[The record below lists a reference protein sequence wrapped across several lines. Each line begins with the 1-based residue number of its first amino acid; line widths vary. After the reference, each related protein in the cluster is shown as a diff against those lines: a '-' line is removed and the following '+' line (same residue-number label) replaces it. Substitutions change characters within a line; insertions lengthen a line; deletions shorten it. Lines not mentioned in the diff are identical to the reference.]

1 MTRSR
6 RQSTFQKNRRLKT
19 FFSIAAL
26 FASLGLVFF
35 VFVYLLLYINQPS
48 SVLVTSFDVGRL
60 QQASFLDR
68 FIYKETTMETE
79 KGTFLVHGAF
89 VAIKGH
95 SLVLEMRKDGSRMLC
110 DLAEKTCAQL
120 VR

>member
-6 RQSTFQKNRRLKT
+6 RQRTSQKNRGLKT
-19 FFSIAAL
+19 IFGIAAM
-26 FASLGLVFF
+26 FAIPAFIFAGL
-35 VFVYLLLYINQPS
+35 VYLLLYLDQPS
-48 SVLVTSFDVGRL
+48 PVLISSSDVGRL

-68 FIYKETTMETE
+68 FIYKETTVETDQ
-79 KGTFLVHGAF
+79 GTFLVRGAF

-95 SLVLEMRKDGSRMLC
+95 PLVLEMRKDGSRMLC
-110 DLAEKTCAQL
+110 DPAEKTCAQL